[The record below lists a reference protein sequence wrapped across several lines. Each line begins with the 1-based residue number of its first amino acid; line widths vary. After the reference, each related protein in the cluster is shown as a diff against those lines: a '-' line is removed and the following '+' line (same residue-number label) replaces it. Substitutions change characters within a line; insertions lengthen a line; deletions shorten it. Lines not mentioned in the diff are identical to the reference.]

1 MSFDLEVF
9 RETMLNLV
17 VDSLKNQITEQ
28 GQSDA
33 YQAYHIVCSANAIIK
48 LFPNSGVP
56 LLSYRQILIDNN
68 IN

>member
-9 RETMLNLV
+9 RETMLNLIE
-17 VDSLKNQITEQ
+17 DRLKNQSTKQ
-28 GQSDA
+28 GQSD
-33 YQAYHIVCSANAIIK
+33 AYHIVCSANTIIK